1 MKESLA
7 TLVTLVFVGVV
18 GCATLGGTPMPNAGE
33 VCNPAN
39 VGAEVVDV
47 DKAVRICKIDYGLD
61 VAMSNGEAVLFWIN
75 SMAARN
81 RVGPEFV
88 GKALDVAS
96 KFKDASV
103 VVETALDNELPG
115 DALTA
120 LVQLNKILL
129 ELEQLKDE
137 VPQ

>member
-1 MKESLA
+1 MKEHVAALI
-7 TLVTLVFVGVV
+7 TLVFVGIV
-18 GCATLGGTPMPNAGE
+18 GCATLGGPSMPNAGD

-39 VGAEVVDV
+39 VGPEIVDV

-61 VAMSNGEAVLFWIN
+61 VAMSNGEAVLFWVN
-75 SMAARN
+75 SMTARG
-81 RVGPEFV
+81 RIGPELV
-88 GKALDVAS
+88 GEAIDVAERMQE
-96 KFKDASV
+96 ASV
-103 VVETALDNELPG
+103 LVETSLEEGLPG

-129 ELEQLKDE
+129 ELEQLKNE